1 MATILVVSFGILI
14 VAGLVYVVFF
24 ADGLPFSQLFKRR
37 FSDDNQF

>member
-1 MATILVVSFGILI
+1 MTLSLVLLFGIPIVVALI
-14 VAGLVYVVFF
+14 YGVFF